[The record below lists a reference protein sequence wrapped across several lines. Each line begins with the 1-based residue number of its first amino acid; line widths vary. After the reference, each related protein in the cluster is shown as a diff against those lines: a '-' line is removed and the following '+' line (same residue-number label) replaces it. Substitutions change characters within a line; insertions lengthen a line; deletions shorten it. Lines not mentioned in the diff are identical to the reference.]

1 MNKQK
6 HDDFLKK
13 IIIVMGI
20 FLSIFTIAM
29 VLLFYFTGG
38 MEPSTL
44 IACVFAACMGE
55 YSVCGFIK
63 TSKTKKQSDKKG
75 EDLTEEEKE
84 FEDENILDLEN
95 DEDANSVDK
104 ED

>member
-13 IIIVMGI
+13 IIIIMGI
-20 FLSIFTIAM
+20 FLLIFTIAM

-63 TSKTKKQSDKKG
+63 IGKTKDIITN
-75 EDLTEEEKE
+75 LTTCSK
-84 FEDENILDLEN
+84 ILEI
-95 DEDANSVDK
+95 AYG
-104 ED
+104 